1 MEPTADRSAR
11 PSAPLPVRLSLAPY
25 EAVPGG
31 LDGAWW
37 PYSRDLVE
45 ELPLLV
51 QAMDGV
57 GTITRVILGIQLW
70 PGIPHQVAV
79 GRGYVTAGWSVSGQE
94 QNVISLC
101 SYRDGFRTLLVI
113 PPTTAADTADW
124 LMKSPVPVDGSR
136 TATELLAIAAARSEA
151 TSPDDP
157 L

>member
-1 MEPTADRSAR
+1 MEPTADHSAR
-11 PSAPLPVRLSLAPY
+11 PSSPLPVRLSLAPY

-37 PYSRDLVE
+37 PYSHDLVE

-51 QAMDGV
+51 EAMDGV
-57 GTITRVILGIQLW
+57 GTITRVVLGIQLW

-79 GRGYVTAGWSVSGQE
+79 GKGYVTAGWSVSGQE
-94 QNVISLC
+94 QNVILLC

-124 LMKSPVPVDGSR
+124 LMNTPVPVDGSR
-136 TATELLAIAAARSEA
+136 TATELLAIAAARPEA
-151 TSPDDP
+151 TSADDP

>member
-11 PSAPLPVRLSLAPY
+11 LSSPLPVRLSLAPY
-25 EAVPGG
+25 EGVPGG

-51 QAMDGV
+51 EAMDGV

-70 PGIPHQVAV
+70 PRIPHQIAV
-79 GRGYVTAGWSVSGQE
+79 GRGYVTAGWSVTGQE

-113 PPTTAADTADW
+113 PPTAAADTADW
-124 LMKSPVPVDGSR
+124 LMNSPVPVDGSR
-136 TATELLAIAAARSEA
+136 TATELLAIAAARSSA
-151 TSPDDP
+151 TSADDP

>member
-1 MEPTADRSAR
+1 MGPTADHPAR
-11 PSAPLPVRLSLAPY
+11 PSSPLPVRLSLAPY

-37 PYSRDLVE
+37 PHSYDLAK

-51 QAMDGV
+51 EAMDEV

-70 PGIPHQVAV
+70 PHIPHQVAV
-79 GRGYVTAGWSVSGQE
+79 GRGYVTAGWSASGQE
-94 QNVISLC
+94 QNVILLC

-124 LMKSPVPVDGSR
+124 LMNTPVPVDGSR
-136 TATELLAIAAARSEA
+136 TATELLAMAAARSEA
-151 TSPDDP
+151 TSADDA

>member
-11 PSAPLPVRLSLAPY
+11 PAAPLPVRLSLAPY
-25 EAVPGG
+25 AAVPGG

-37 PYSRDLVE
+37 PYSRDLVA

-70 PGIPHQVAV
+70 PGIPHQIAV

-124 LMKSPVPVDGSR
+124 LMNSPVPVDGSR